1 MARRVGSVTAPVECT
16 GHETA
21 ASVCQDRATPID
33 AVVFDLDGVIT
44 DTARTHASAWKAT
57 FDVFLNSM
65 SSFSTPQAEFD
76 ASADYVRYVDGKL
89 RIEGIAS
96 FLRSRHIELPLGQPD
111 DTALTSVYGIG
122 NSKNRAFLALL
133 ESEGVPVFADA
144 MECLRGLRRLGI
156 RLGLASSSKN
166 CSFIRERT
174 GISEFFEVTVDGA
187 CLEARGLKSKPSPDI
202 FLETARQL
210 EAEIKRVAIVEDA
223 AAGVRAARDSG
234 AGLVV
239 GLDRTGGGRRLR
251 EHGADVVLL
260 SLEGFEQILA
270 RHGASRGR

>member
-122 NSKNRAFLALL
+122 NISCGKSQGSGLDFINCKSKF
-133 ESEGVPVFADA
+133 
-144 MECLRGLRRLGI
+144 GLTLQAGHLGI
-156 RLGLASSSKN
+156 LN
-166 CSFIRERT
+166 PF
-174 GISEFFEVTVDGA
+174 
-187 CLEARGLKSKPSPDI
+187 
-202 FLETARQL
+202 
-210 EAEIKRVAIVEDA
+210 
-223 AAGVRAARDSG
+223 
-234 AGLVV
+234 
-239 GLDRTGGGRRLR
+239 DRT
-251 EHGADVVLL
+251 H
-260 SLEGFEQILA
+260 S
-270 RHGASRGR
+270 